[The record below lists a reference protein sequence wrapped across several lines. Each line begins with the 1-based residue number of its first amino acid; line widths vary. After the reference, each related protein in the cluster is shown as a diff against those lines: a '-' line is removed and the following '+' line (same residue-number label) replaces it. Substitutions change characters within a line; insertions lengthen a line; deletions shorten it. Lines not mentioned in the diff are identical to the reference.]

1 MNLGQKGV
9 IETLANGATVVKE
22 INFALVPEED
32 IALAIAE
39 QGLVTLGVQDVAAG
53 DQGVLEHFLSLV
65 EVEAGDV
72 VRLDVTSESETV
84 IFG

>member
-1 MNLGQKGV
+1 MVIYNEKVIMNLGQKGV

-39 QGLVTLGVQDVAAG
+39 
-53 DQGVLEHFLSLV
+53 
-65 EVEAGDV
+65 
-72 VRLDVTSESETV
+72 
-84 IFG
+84 